1 MTLKGLRKLTIFL
14 QILPLGQNLHFK
26 ETLILRSDLF
36 YVTGLDYNS
45 KTRIKRLFYFVLLAM
60 LGVPPDYT
68 LKKQENKTQ
77 SNQQRLRKTQSIFS
91 NKYIS
96 I

>member
-26 ETLILRSDLF
+26 ETRNLRSDLF

-68 LKKQENKTQ
+68 VRSKKTRLKATNKD
-77 SNQQRLRKTQSIFS
+77 
-91 NKYIS
+91 
-96 I
+96 

>member
-14 QILPLGQNLHFK
+14 QILPSGQNLHFK

-45 KTRIKRLFYFVLLAM
+45 KTRIKRLFYFVLSAM

-68 LKKQENKTQ
+68 LKSRKQDLKQPTKTAKN
-77 SNQQRLRKTQSIFS
+77 SKHFF
-91 NKYIS
+91 K
-96 I
+96 